1 MSTLAPASHW
11 ILAKYSRLE
20 QQLAANLETY
30 ALGHSIDALYR
41 YLWDAYA
48 DWYVEYLKTD
58 TSQVAFARE
67 LYTQFLVLLHPYMPF
82 ETEVLWREFAGK
94 STLLAKEP
102 RDTAFVSRYAL
113 DTERATEFT
122 QVIEVIERVR
132 SLRGLFAIDP
142 ATKLEVVSESELLHR
157 YAEYLSLLGKT
168 TVRRGEAAAYK
179 LELLDLSVDIL
190 AYIPDQAAERGRSE
204 KLIAGLQKQIKGLE
218 AKLGNE
224 KFLTNADPETVQE
237 ARDNLHARR
246 QELAAQEQKLQILA

>member
-1 MSTLAPASHW
+1 MPTLAPASYW
-11 ILAKYSRLE
+11 ILAKYRQLE
-20 QQLAANLETY
+20 LDLATNLETY
-30 ALGHSIDALYR
+30 TLGHSIDSLYR

-58 TSQVAFARE
+58 QSQVKFARE
-67 LYTQFLVLLHPYMPF
+67 LYIQFLVVLHPYMPF

-102 RDTAFVSRYAL
+102 RDADFVQRYAL
-113 DTERATEFT
+113 DTEQAAEFT

-142 ATKLEVVSESELLHR
+142 ATKLEVVSESKLLHR

-168 TVRRGEAAAYK
+168 SVRRGEPAAYK

-190 AYIPDQAAERGRSE
+190 AYIPDQAAERARSE
-204 KLIAGLQKQIKGLE
+204 KLIASLQKQIKGLE

-224 KFLTNADPETVQE
+224 KFLANADSETVQE
-237 ARDNLHARR
+237 ARDNLQARR